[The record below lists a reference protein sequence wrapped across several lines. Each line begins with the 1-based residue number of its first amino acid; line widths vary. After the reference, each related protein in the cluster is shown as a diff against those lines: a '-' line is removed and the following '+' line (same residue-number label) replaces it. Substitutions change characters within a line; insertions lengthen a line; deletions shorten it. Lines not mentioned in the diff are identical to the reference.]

1 MMRSGPE
8 QQAGAQG
15 ETDQRGQESS
25 MRNAAPVSFHP
36 LPADII
42 DVSSSASSNS
52 SDDSLVSAPAPRV
65 PSKRSGGHKTQ
76 PVKCKKTAPHASPSA
91 AVASFCAGQYGNAEQ
106 IKAKLKQLHPQ
117 CVPRVRSTCGPEK
130 RHIRFNCKNEKVPP
144 HFCTLNVSCIKT
156 VRSCGTSW
164 INPSIDSYRP
174 GSCGMIICHN
184 CDEVLATGHFTCVA
198 GHKLCN
204 GCFNSM
210 VGTPP
215 HTAVKQTC
223 NMHLQ
228 VKTQLIGERKTVFD
242 KISAVNC
249 LFCQPATPLTLR
261 NHAHLVQDDIW
272 SVYCDAITE
281 KAVIAVQQAQAH
293 QQPAVLVPV
302 SENPVDQAIE
312 HARTL
317 VLPKCPKCKNVIAD
331 FDACAA
337 ITCGAL
343 CITQDGVQG
352 CGTRLCAWCLRICQ
366 AHDHSMH
373 VAWCELNP
381 RQGQVFPQNIDAWHE
396 VQFHQAR
403 MRMLKFI
410 ATLPKGVSTEV
421 RRAVAAEFPRLGFP
435 LDGYL
440 NPAGDLE
447 EGADSS
453 VDRHHLRP
461 QPPPPQRHFLEN
473 IQVIVDMGIASRAR
487 AQQVLEGTQ
496 NDLNEALGLLL
507 AAAGSS

>member
-174 GSCGMIICHN
+174 GSCGMMVCHN
-184 CDEVLATGHFTCVA
+184 CDAELATGHFACVA
-198 GHKLCN
+198 GHNLCN
-204 GCFNSM
+204 ACFIPM
-210 VGTPP
+210 VVQP
-215 HTAVKQTC
+215 H
-223 NMHLQ
+223 
-228 VKTQLIGERKTVFD
+228 LI
-242 KISAVNC
+242 
-249 LFCQPATPLTLR
+249 
-261 NHAHLVQDDIW
+261 
-272 SVYCDAITE
+272 
-281 KAVIAVQQAQAH
+281 
-293 QQPAVLVPV
+293 
-302 SENPVDQAIE
+302 
-312 HARTL
+312 
-317 VLPKCPKCKNVIAD
+317 
-331 FDACAA
+331 
-337 ITCGAL
+337 
-343 CITQDGVQG
+343 
-352 CGTRLCAWCLRICQ
+352 
-366 AHDHSMH
+366 
-373 VAWCELNP
+373 
-381 RQGQVFPQNIDAWHE
+381 
-396 VQFHQAR
+396 
-403 MRMLKFI
+403 
-410 ATLPKGVSTEV
+410 
-421 RRAVAAEFPRLGFP
+421 
-435 LDGYL
+435 
-440 NPAGDLE
+440 
-447 EGADSS
+447 
-453 VDRHHLRP
+453 
-461 QPPPPQRHFLEN
+461 PQR
-473 IQVIVDMGIASRAR
+473 
-487 AQQVLEGTQ
+487 Q
-496 NDLNEALGLLL
+496 NKPVTCTCR
-507 AAAGSS
+507 